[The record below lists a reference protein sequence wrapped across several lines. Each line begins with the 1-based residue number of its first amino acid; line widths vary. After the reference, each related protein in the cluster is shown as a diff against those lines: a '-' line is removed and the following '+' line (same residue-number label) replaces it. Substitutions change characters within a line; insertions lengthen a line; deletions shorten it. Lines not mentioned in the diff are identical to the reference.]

1 MITKIIDDINWQIES
16 NIENINDDDDNGG
29 CRDDSSKTVD
39 DTIIDNKHEQN
50 DIHNDKMDFDEKIR
64 KAMAKIHEAN
74 VRKVTKKKIVVDV
87 DVFFL
92 FVKIHFMAY
101 LMIVVERFIITQSS
115 LFLFTINQSIKEINL
130 VDWFFFSSLRYSSSS
145 SSFFF
150 CLIVVILLSSSS
162 ST

>member
-50 DIHNDKMDFDEKIR
+50 DIHNDKMDFDEKMR

-74 VRKVTKKKIVVDV
+74 VRKVTKKK
-87 DVFFL
+87 L
-92 FVKIHFMAY
+92 L
-101 LMIVVERFIITQSS
+101 LMLMF
-115 LFLFTINQSIKEINL
+115 
-130 VDWFFFSSLRYSSSS
+130 FFFSSKYILW
-145 SSFFF
+145 
-150 CLIVVILLSSSS
+150 LI
-162 ST
+162 